1 MVRLPSSVVCKLSAT
16 CIGLTMAASSQAQA
30 PTKGSPRWRLQHR
43 RELQATLPLLRNTS
57 PLTMPDGAQAKLDDV
72 SFERSAGAAIDYET
86 YRKALSLDGFI
97 VLKDGKVVFER
108 YYDAFGPRGTHNWA
122 SMSKSI
128 VGVLALRLA
137 KSGEVDLKAP
147 LARYVRS
154 WPTRLSAP
162 GLPL

>member
-1 MVRLPSSVVCKLSAT
+1 MS
-16 CIGLTMAASSQAQA
+16 
-30 PTKGSPRWRLQHR
+30 
-43 RELQATLPLLRNTS
+43 
-57 PLTMPDGAQAKLDDV
+57 DGAQAKLDDV
-72 SFERSAGAAIDYET
+72 SFEWPAGAAIDYET

-97 VLKDGKVVFER
+97 VLRDGKVVFER

-147 LARYVRS
+147 LALYVPELADTPFGA
-154 WPTRLSAP
+154 WLAP
-162 GLPL
+162 LIVASHGSGRRPPAQG